1 MQDGFVFL
9 FDQYLRLIKLPHS
22 MKRILL
28 ADDHEIV
35 RFGLRLMLGDFFP
48 EYIIDEAYDG
58 DSVVNQMKSNG
69 YDLLLLDMVMPDTDS
84 NLLLQYLRSFHPQ
97 TKVLILSVND
107 EIFFGT
113 RAIELGAKGYLKKD
127 APKEEIRNAIDTI
140 LAGRKYV
147 SSRLADAL
155 VQNVL
160 GEKIANP
167 VERLSPKEFQVA
179 MYLVKDFSQKEI
191 SEMLNVQYGT
201 VNTMKQRIYE
211 KLNIKL
217 RRELIALLAAHGLR

>member
-1 MQDGFVFL
+1 MQDGFALL

-35 RFGLRLMLGDFFP
+35 RFGLRLMLVDAFP
-48 EYIIDEAYDG
+48 EYIIDEAFDG
-58 DSVVNQMKSNG
+58 DSVISHMKSNG

-84 NLLLQYLRSFHPQ
+84 NALLQYLRSFHPQ
-97 TKVLILSVND
+97 TRVLILSVND

-127 APKEEIRNAIDTI
+127 APKEEIRNAINTI

-179 MYLVKDFSQKEI
+179 MYLIKDFSQKEI
-191 SEMLNVQYGT
+191 SEILNVQYGT

-217 RRELIALLAAHGLR
+217 RRELIALFAAHSLK

>member
-1 MQDGFVFL
+1 
-9 FDQYLRLIKLPHS
+9 

-35 RFGLRLMLGDFFP
+35 RFGLGIMLGDSFP
-48 EYIIDEAYDG
+48 GYIIDEAYDG
-58 DSVVNQMKSNG
+58 ESVISQMKSNS

-84 NLLLQYLRSFHPQ
+84 SSLLQYLKTFHPQ

-107 EIFFGT
+107 ETFFGT

-127 APKEEIRNAIDTI
+127 ASKEEIKHAINTV
-140 LAGRKYV
+140 LAGKKYV
-147 SSRLADAL
+147 SSKLADAL

-167 VERLSPKEFQVA
+167 IERLSPKEFQVA
-179 MYLVKDFSQKEI
+179 MYIIQDFSQKEI

-211 KLNIKL
+211 KLNIKQ
-217 RRELIALLAAHGLR
+217 RRELIELASAHGFK

>member
-1 MQDGFVFL
+1 
-9 FDQYLRLIKLPHS
+9 

-35 RFGLRLMLGDFFP
+35 RFGLRIMLGDFFP
-48 EYIIDEAYDG
+48 GYIIDEAFDG
-58 DSVVNQMKSNG
+58 ESVVSRMKNER

-84 NLLLQYLRSFHPQ
+84 TSLLQYLKNVHPD

-107 EIFFGT
+107 ETFFGM

-127 APKEEIRNAIDTI
+127 APKEEIKRAIDII
-140 LAGRKYV
+140 LSGKKYV
-147 SSRLADAL
+147 GNKLTEAL

-160 GEKIANP
+160 GEKISNP
-167 VERLSPKEFQVA
+167 IERLSPKEFQVA
-179 MYLVKDFSQKEI
+179 MYLIQDFSQKEI
-191 SEMLNVQYGT
+191 GEMLNVQYGT

-211 KLNIKL
+211 KLNIKQ
-217 RRELIALLAAHGLR
+217 RRELVELASAHGLK

>member
-1 MQDGFVFL
+1 
-9 FDQYLRLIKLPHS
+9 
-22 MKRILL
+22 MKRILI

-35 RFGLRLMLGDFFP
+35 RFGLRIMLGDFFP
-48 EYIIDEAYDG
+48 ECVIDEAFDG
-58 DSVVNQMKSNG
+58 ESIVNQMKNND

-84 NLLLQYLRSFHPQ
+84 NSLLQYLKSFHPK

-107 EIFFGT
+107 EAFFGT

-127 APKEEIRNAIDTI
+127 TPKEEIKRAIDTI
-140 LAGRKYV
+140 MAGKKYV
-147 SSRLADAL
+147 SSKLADAL

-167 VERLSPKEFQVA
+167 IERLSPKEFQVA
-179 MYLVKDFSQKEI
+179 MYIIQDFSQKEI
-191 SEMLNVQYGT
+191 SEKLNVQYGT

-211 KLNIKL
+211 KLNIKQ
-217 RRELIALLAAHGLR
+217 RRELIELASAYGLK

>member
-1 MQDGFVFL
+1 
-9 FDQYLRLIKLPHS
+9 

-35 RFGLRLMLGDFFP
+35 RFGLRIMLGDAFP
-48 EYIIDEAYDG
+48 GYIIDEAFDG
-58 DSVVNQMKSNG
+58 ESVLSRMKHNN

-84 NLLLQYLRSFHPQ
+84 NALLQQLRNVHSQ

-107 EIFFGT
+107 EAFFGT

-127 APKEEIRNAIDTI
+127 ASKEEIRQAIDTVM
-140 LAGRKYV
+140 AGKKYV
-147 SSRLADAL
+147 SSKLADAL

-160 GEKIANP
+160 GEKTANP
-167 VERLSPKEFQVA
+167 IERLSSREFQVA
-179 MYLVKDFSQKEI
+179 MYIIQDFSQREI
-191 SEMLNVQYGT
+191 SEMLNIQYGT

-211 KLNIKL
+211 KLNIKQ
-217 RRELIALLAAHGLR
+217 RRELIELAAAHGLK

>member
-1 MQDGFVFL
+1 
-9 FDQYLRLIKLPHS
+9 

-35 RFGLRLMLGDFFP
+35 RFGMRIMLGDSFP
-48 EYIIDEAYDG
+48 GYIIDEAFDG
-58 DSVVNQMKSNG
+58 ESVISQVKNNS

-84 NLLLQYLRSFHPQ
+84 NSLLQYLKNSHPK

-107 EIFFGT
+107 ETFFGT

-127 APKEEIRNAIDTI
+127 ASKEEIKRAIETVMD
-140 LAGRKYV
+140 GKKYV
-147 SSRLADAL
+147 SNKLADAL

-160 GEKIANP
+160 GEKILNP
-167 VERLSPKEFQVA
+167 IERLSPKEFQVA
-179 MYLVKDFSQKEI
+179 MYIIQDFSQKEI

-211 KLNIKL
+211 KLNIKQ
-217 RRELIALLAAHGLR
+217 RRELIELASAHGFK

>member
-1 MQDGFVFL
+1 
-9 FDQYLRLIKLPHS
+9 

-35 RFGLRLMLGDFFP
+35 RFGLKIMLGDFFP
-48 EYIIDEAYDG
+48 GCIIDEAFDG
-58 DSVVNQMKSNG
+58 ESVQSQMKNNN

-84 NLLLQYLRSFHPQ
+84 NSLLQYLRSFHPQ

-107 EIFFGT
+107 ETFFGT
-113 RAIELGAKGYLKKD
+113 RAIELGARGYLKKD
-127 APKEEIRNAIDTI
+127 TPKEEIKRAIDTV
-140 LAGRKYV
+140 LAGKKYV
-147 SSRLADAL
+147 SSKLADAL

-179 MYLVKDFSQKEI
+179 MYLIKDFSQKEI
-191 SEMLNVQYGT
+191 GEMLNVQYGT

-217 RRELIALLAAHGLR
+217 RRELIALLAAHGLK

>member
-1 MQDGFVFL
+1 
-9 FDQYLRLIKLPHS
+9 

-35 RFGLRLMLGDFFP
+35 RFGMRIMLGDSFP
-48 EYIIDEAYDG
+48 GYIIDEAFDG
-58 DSVVNQMKSNG
+58 ESVMSQVKSNS

-84 NLLLQYLRSFHPQ
+84 NSLLQYLKNSHPQ

-107 EIFFGT
+107 ETFFGT
-113 RAIELGAKGYLKKD
+113 RAIELGARGYLKKD
-127 APKEEIRNAIDTI
+127 TSKEEIKRAIETVM
-140 LAGRKYV
+140 AGKKYV
-147 SSRLADAL
+147 SNKLADAL

-160 GEKIANP
+160 GEKILNP
-167 VERLSPKEFQVA
+167 IERLSPKEFQVA
-179 MYLVKDFSQKEI
+179 MYIIQDFSQKEI

-211 KLNIKL
+211 KLNIKQ
-217 RRELIALLAAHGLR
+217 RRELIELASAHGFK